1 MSELILRGFDI
12 FLDKTH
18 SAGKLSISPEIV
30 ETVFLVLGFLLVF
43 AGAKLYRVVIS
54 LVMFIGITL
63 LFCTLLDGRA
73 GWGTIVT
80 AFTIL
85 GCLLGFMAF
94 SWKTADSILFAGMTA
109 AAAAW
114 LWQQSLWAPLVF
126 GVAAAATAGFFPLE
140 GAILAATAAG
150 GILLWE
156 AGVNYAALFA
166 ACGFLLQ
173 VLLFERKSERGQRIW
188 KRFFAKKS
196 NT

>member
-1 MSELILRGFDI
+1 MRELILKGFDL

-18 SAGKLSISPEIV
+18 SAGKLSISPEIT

-43 AGAKLYRVVIS
+43 AGAKLYRLVIS
-54 LVMFIGITL
+54 LVMFIGVTL

-94 SWKTADSILFAGMTA
+94 SWKTADSILFAGMAA

-114 LWQQSLWAPLVF
+114 LWHPSLWAPLVF
-126 GVAAAATAGFFPLE
+126 GVAAAAAAGFFPLE

-150 GILLWE
+150 GILLRE

-196 NT
+196 NI

>member
-1 MSELILRGFDI
+1 MSELILRGFDL

-18 SAGKLSISPEIV
+18 SAGKLSISPEIT

-43 AGAKLYRVVIS
+43 AGAKLYRLVIS
-54 LVMFIGITL
+54 LVMFIGVTL

-109 AAAAW
+109 TAVAW
-114 LWQQSLWAPLVF
+114 IWQPSLWAPLVF
-126 GVAAAATAGFFPLE
+126 GVAAAAAAGFFPLE

>member
-1 MSELILRGFDI
+1 MSELILRGFDL

-18 SAGKLSISPEIV
+18 SAGKLSISPEIT
-30 ETVFLVLGFLLVF
+30 EIVFLVLGFLLVF

-54 LVMFIGITL
+54 LVMFIGVTL

-114 LWQQSLWAPLVF
+114 IWQPSLWAPFVF
-126 GVAAAATAGFFPLE
+126 GVAAAAAAGFFPLE

>member
-1 MSELILRGFDI
+1 MRELILKGFDL

-18 SAGKLSISPEIV
+18 SAGKLSISPEIT
-30 ETVFLVLGFLLVF
+30 ETVFLILGFLLVF
-43 AGAKLYRVVIS
+43 AGAKLYRLVIS
-54 LVMFIGITL
+54 LVMFIGVTL

-94 SWKTADSILFAGMTA
+94 SWKTADSILFAGMAA

-114 LWQQSLWAPLVF
+114 LWHPSLWAPIVF
-126 GVAAAATAGFFPLE
+126 GIAAAAAAGFFPLE

>member
-1 MSELILRGFDI
+1 MSELILKGFDL

-18 SAGKLSISPEIV
+18 SAGKLSISPEIT

-43 AGAKLYRVVIS
+43 AGAKLYRLVIS
-54 LVMFIGITL
+54 LVMFIGVTL

-94 SWKTADSILFAGMTA
+94 SWKTADSILFAGMAA

-114 LWQQSLWAPLVF
+114 LWHPSLWAPLVF
-126 GVAAAATAGFFPLE
+126 GVAAAAAAGFFPLE

>member
-1 MSELILRGFDI
+1 MRELILKGFDL

-18 SAGKLSISPEIV
+18 SAGKLSISPEIT
-30 ETVFLVLGFLLVF
+30 ETVFLILGFLLVF
-43 AGAKLYRVVIS
+43 AGAKLYRLVIS
-54 LVMFIGITL
+54 LVMFIGVTL

-94 SWKTADSILFAGMTA
+94 SWKTADSILFAGMAA

-114 LWQQSLWAPLVF
+114 LWHPSLWAPLVF
-126 GVAAAATAGFFPLE
+126 GVAAAAAAGFFPLE

-150 GILLWE
+150 GILLRE

>member
-1 MSELILRGFDI
+1 MRELILKGFDL

-18 SAGKLSISPEIV
+18 STGKLSIDPEIT

-43 AGAKLYRVVIS
+43 AGAKLYRLVIS
-54 LVMFIGITL
+54 LVMFIGVTL

-94 SWKTADSILFAGMTA
+94 SWKTADSILFAGMAA

-114 LWQQSLWAPLVF
+114 LWHPSLWAPLVF
-126 GVAAAATAGFFPLE
+126 GVAAAAAAGFFPLE

>member
-1 MSELILRGFDI
+1 MRELILKGFDL

-18 SAGKLSISPEIV
+18 SAGRLSISPEIT

-43 AGAKLYRVVIS
+43 AGAKLYRLVIS
-54 LVMFIGITL
+54 LVMFIGVTL

-94 SWKTADSILFAGMTA
+94 SWKTADSILFAGMAA

-114 LWQQSLWAPLVF
+114 LWHPSLWAPLVF
-126 GVAAAATAGFFPLE
+126 GAAAAAAAGFFPLE

-150 GILLWE
+150 GILLRE

>member
-1 MSELILRGFDI
+1 MSELILKGFDL

-18 SAGKLSISPEIV
+18 SAGRLSISPEIT

-43 AGAKLYRVVIS
+43 AGAKLYRLVIS
-54 LVMFIGITL
+54 LVMFIGVTL

-94 SWKTADSILFAGMTA
+94 SWKTADSILFAGMAA

-114 LWQQSLWAPLVF
+114 LWHPSLWAPLVF
-126 GVAAAATAGFFPLE
+126 GVAAAAAAGFFPLE

>member
-1 MSELILRGFDI
+1 MSELILRGVDL
-12 FLDKTH
+12 FLAKTH
-18 SAGKLSISPEIV
+18 SAGKFSISPEIA
-30 ETVFLVLGFLLVF
+30 ETVFLVLGFFLVF

-85 GCLLGFMAF
+85 GCLLGVMAF

-114 LWQQSLWAPLVF
+114 IWQPSLWAPLVF
-126 GVAAAATAGFFPLE
+126 GVAAAAAAGFFPLE

>member
-1 MSELILRGFDI
+1 MSELILRGFDL

-18 SAGKLSISPEIV
+18 SAGRLSISPEIT

-43 AGAKLYRVVIS
+43 AGAKLYRLVIS
-54 LVMFIGITL
+54 LVMFIGVTL

-94 SWKTADSILFAGMTA
+94 SWKTADSILFAGMAA

-114 LWQQSLWAPLVF
+114 LWHPSLWAPLVF
-126 GVAAAATAGFFPLE
+126 GVAAAAAAGFFPLE

>member
-1 MSELILRGFDI
+1 MRELILKGFDL

-18 SAGKLSISPEIV
+18 SAGKLSISPEIT

-43 AGAKLYRVVIS
+43 AGAKLYRLVIS
-54 LVMFIGITL
+54 LVMFIGVTL

-94 SWKTADSILFAGMTA
+94 SWKTAAAILFAGMAA

-114 LWQQSLWAPLVF
+114 LWHPSLWAPLVF
-126 GVAAAATAGFFPLE
+126 GVAAAAAAGFFPLE

>member
-1 MSELILRGFDI
+1 MSELILRGFDL

-18 SAGKLSISPEIV
+18 SAGRLSISPEIT

-43 AGAKLYRVVIS
+43 AGAKLYRLVIS
-54 LVMFIGITL
+54 LVMFIGVTL

-94 SWKTADSILFAGMTA
+94 SWKTADSILFAGMAA

-114 LWQQSLWAPLVF
+114 LWHPSLWAPLVF
-126 GVAAAATAGFFPLE
+126 GVAAAAAAGYFPLE

>member
-1 MSELILRGFDI
+1 MRELILKGFDL

-18 SAGKLSISPEIV
+18 SAGKLSISPEIT

-43 AGAKLYRVVIS
+43 AGAKLYRLVIS
-54 LVMFIGITL
+54 LVMFIGVTL

-94 SWKTADSILFAGMTA
+94 SWKTADSILFAGMAA

-114 LWQQSLWAPLVF
+114 LWHPSLWAPLVF
-126 GVAAAATAGFFPLE
+126 GVAAAAAAGFFPLE

>member
-1 MSELILRGFDI
+1 MSELILRGFDL

-18 SAGKLSISPEIV
+18 SAGRLSISPEIT

-43 AGAKLYRVVIS
+43 AGAKLYRLVIS
-54 LVMFIGITL
+54 LVMFIGATL

-73 GWGTIVT
+73 GWGIIVT

-94 SWKTADSILFAGMTA
+94 SWKTADSILFAGMAA

-114 LWQQSLWAPLVF
+114 LWHPSLWAPLVF
-126 GVAAAATAGFFPLE
+126 GVAAAAAAGFFPLE

>member
-1 MSELILRGFDI
+1 MRELILKGFDL

-18 SAGKLSISPEIV
+18 SSGRLSIRPEIT

-43 AGAKLYRVVIS
+43 AGAKLYRLVIS
-54 LVMFIGITL
+54 LAMFIGVTL
-63 LFCTLLDGRA
+63 LFCALLDGRA

-94 SWKTADSILFAGMTA
+94 SWKTADSILFAGMAA

-114 LWQQSLWAPLVF
+114 LWHPSLW
-126 GVAAAATAGFFPLE
+126 
-140 GAILAATAAG
+140 AAG

-156 AGVNYAALFA
+156 YGVNYAALFA

>member
-1 MSELILRGFDI
+1 MRELILKGFDL

-18 SAGKLSISPEIV
+18 SAGKLFISPEIT

-43 AGAKLYRVVIS
+43 AGAKLYRLVIS
-54 LVMFIGITL
+54 LVMFIGVTL

-94 SWKTADSILFAGMTA
+94 SWKTADSILFAGMAA

-114 LWQQSLWAPLVF
+114 LWHPSLWAPLVF
-126 GVAAAATAGFFPLE
+126 GVAAAAAAGFFPLE

>member
-1 MSELILRGFDI
+1 
-12 FLDKTH
+12 
-18 SAGKLSISPEIV
+18 
-30 ETVFLVLGFLLVF
+30 
-43 AGAKLYRVVIS
+43 
-54 LVMFIGITL
+54 
-63 LFCTLLDGRA
+63 
-73 GWGTIVT
+73 
-80 AFTIL
+80 
-85 GCLLGFMAF
+85 MA
-94 SWKTADSILFAGMTA
+94 A

-114 LWQQSLWAPLVF
+114 LWHPSLWAPVVF
-126 GVAAAATAGFFPLE
+126 GVAAAAAAGFFPLE

-150 GILLWE
+150 GILLRE

>member
-1 MSELILRGFDI
+1 MRELILKGFDL

-18 SAGKLSISPEIV
+18 SAGKLSISPEIT

-94 SWKTADSILFAGMTA
+94 SWKTADSILFAGMAA

-114 LWQQSLWAPLVF
+114 LWHPSLWAPLVF
-126 GVAAAATAGFFPLE
+126 GVAAAAAAGFFPLE

>member
-1 MSELILRGFDI
+1 MSELILRGFDL

-18 SAGKLSISPEIV
+18 SAGRLSISPEIT

-43 AGAKLYRVVIS
+43 AGAKLYRLVIS
-54 LVMFIGITL
+54 LVMFIGATL

-94 SWKTADSILFAGMTA
+94 SWKTADSILFAGMAA

-114 LWQQSLWAPLVF
+114 LWHPSLWAPLVF
-126 GVAAAATAGFFPLE
+126 GVAAAAAAGFFPLE

-150 GILLWE
+150 GILLRE

>member
-1 MSELILRGFDI
+1 MSELILRGFDL

-73 GWGTIVT
+73 GWGTTVT

-85 GCLLGFMAF
+85 GCLLGVMAF

-114 LWQQSLWAPLVF
+114 IWQPSLWAPLVF
-126 GVAAAATAGFFPLE
+126 GVAAAAAAGFFPLE

>member
-1 MSELILRGFDI
+1 MSELILRGFDL

-18 SAGKLSISPEIV
+18 SAGKLSISPEIT

-43 AGAKLYRVVIS
+43 AGAKLYRLVIS
-54 LVMFIGITL
+54 LVMFIGVTL

-85 GCLLGFMAF
+85 GCLLGVMAF

-114 LWQQSLWAPLVF
+114 IWQPSLWAPLVF
-126 GVAAAATAGFFPLE
+126 GVAAAAAGFFPLE

>member
-1 MSELILRGFDI
+1 MSELILKGFDL

-18 SAGKLSISPEIV
+18 SAGRLSISPEIT

-43 AGAKLYRVVIS
+43 AGAKLYRLVIS
-54 LVMFIGITL
+54 LVMFIGATL

-94 SWKTADSILFAGMTA
+94 SWKTADSILFAGMAA

-114 LWQQSLWAPLVF
+114 LWHPSLWAPLVF
-126 GVAAAATAGFFPLE
+126 GVAAAAAAGFFPLE

>member
-1 MSELILRGFDI
+1 MSELILRGLDL

-18 SAGKLSISPEIV
+18 SAGKLSISPEIT

-43 AGAKLYRVVIS
+43 AGAKLYRLVIS
-54 LVMFIGITL
+54 LVMFIGVTL

-73 GWGTIVT
+73 RWGTIVT

-85 GCLLGFMAF
+85 GCLLGVMAF

-114 LWQQSLWAPLVF
+114 IWQPSLWAPLVF
-126 GVAAAATAGFFPLE
+126 GVAAAAAAGFFPLE

>member
-1 MSELILRGFDI
+1 MRELILKGFDL

-18 SAGKLSISPEIV
+18 SAGKLSISPEIT

-43 AGAKLYRVVIS
+43 AGAKLYRLVIS
-54 LVMFIGITL
+54 LVMFIGVTF

-94 SWKTADSILFAGMTA
+94 SWKTADSILFAGMAA

-114 LWQQSLWAPLVF
+114 LWHPSLWAPVVF
-126 GVAAAATAGFFPLE
+126 GAAAAAAAGFFPLE

-156 AGVNYAALFA
+156 YGVNYAALFA

>member
-1 MSELILRGFDI
+1 MSELILRGVDL

-18 SAGKLSISPEIV
+18 SAGKLSISPEIA
-30 ETVFLVLGFLLVF
+30 ETVFLVMGFLLVF

-54 LVMFIGITL
+54 LVMFIGVTL

-94 SWKTADSILFAGMTA
+94 SWKTADSILFAGMAA

-114 LWQQSLWAPLVF
+114 LWHPSLWAPLVF
-126 GVAAAATAGFFPLE
+126 GVAAAAAAGFFPLE

>member
-1 MSELILRGFDI
+1 MSELILRGLDL

-94 SWKTADSILFAGMTA
+94 SWKTADSILFVGMTA

-114 LWQQSLWAPLVF
+114 IWQPSLWAPLVF
-126 GVAAAATAGFFPLE
+126 GVAAAAAAGFFPLE

>member
-1 MSELILRGFDI
+1 MRELILKGFDL

-18 SAGKLSISPEIV
+18 SAGKLSISPEIT

-43 AGAKLYRVVIS
+43 AGAKLYRLVIS
-54 LVMFIGITL
+54 LVMFIGVTL

-94 SWKTADSILFAGMTA
+94 SWKTADSILFAGMAA

-114 LWQQSLWAPLVF
+114 LWHPSLWAPLVF
-126 GVAAAATAGFFPLE
+126 GVAAAAAAGFFPLE
-140 GAILAATAAG
+140 GAILAAAAAG

>member
-1 MSELILRGFDI
+1 MRELILKGFDL

-18 SAGKLSISPEIV
+18 SAGKLFISPEIT

-43 AGAKLYRVVIS
+43 AGAKLYRLVIS
-54 LVMFIGITL
+54 LVMFIGATL

-94 SWKTADSILFAGMTA
+94 SWKTADSILFAGMAA

-114 LWQQSLWAPLVF
+114 LWHPSLWAPLVF
-126 GVAAAATAGFFPLE
+126 GVAAAAAAGFFPLE

>member
-1 MSELILRGFDI
+1 MRELILKGFDL

-18 SAGKLSISPEIV
+18 SAGKLSIDPEIT

-43 AGAKLYRVVIS
+43 AGAKLYRLVIS
-54 LVMFIGITL
+54 LVMFIGATL

-85 GCLLGFMAF
+85 GCLLGFMTF
-94 SWKTADSILFAGMTA
+94 SWKTADSILFAGMAA

-114 LWQQSLWAPLVF
+114 IWQPSLWAPLVF
-126 GVAAAATAGFFPLE
+126 GVAAAAAAGFFPLE

-150 GILLWE
+150 GILLRE

>member
-1 MSELILRGFDI
+1 MSELILRGFDL

-18 SAGKLSISPEIV
+18 SAGKLSISPEIT

-43 AGAKLYRVVIS
+43 AGAKLYRLVIS
-54 LVMFIGITL
+54 LVMFIGVTL

-114 LWQQSLWAPLVF
+114 ISLRELPHMNRSWKEQRRE
-126 GVAAAATAGFFPLE
+126 TSSC
-140 GAILAATAAG
+140 G
-150 GILLWE
+150 GIRLKKVFWS
-156 AGVNYAALFA
+156 AAVRTEV
-166 ACGFLLQ
+166 Q
-173 VLLFERKSERGQRIW
+173 EI
-188 KRFFAKKS
+188 
-196 NT
+196 

>member
-1 MSELILRGFDI
+1 MSELILRGLDL

-18 SAGKLSISPEIV
+18 SAGKLSISPEIT

-43 AGAKLYRVVIS
+43 AGAKLYRLVIS
-54 LVMFIGITL
+54 LVMFIGVTL

-114 LWQQSLWAPLVF
+114 IWQPSLWAPLVF
-126 GVAAAATAGFFPLE
+126 GVAAVAAAGFFPLE

>member
-1 MSELILRGFDI
+1 MSELILKGFDL

-18 SAGKLSISPEIV
+18 SAGKLSISSEIT

-43 AGAKLYRVVIS
+43 AGAKLYRLVIS
-54 LVMFIGITL
+54 LVMFIGVTF

-94 SWKTADSILFAGMTA
+94 SWKTADSILFAGMAA

-114 LWQQSLWAPLVF
+114 LWHPSLWAPLVF
-126 GVAAAATAGFFPLE
+126 GVAAAAAAGFFPLE

>member
-1 MSELILRGFDI
+1 MRELILKGFDL

-18 SAGKLSISPEIV
+18 SAGKLSISPEIT

-43 AGAKLYRVVIS
+43 AGAKLYRLVIS
-54 LVMFIGITL
+54 LVMFIGVTL

-94 SWKTADSILFAGMTA
+94 SWKTADSILFAGMAA

-114 LWQQSLWAPLVF
+114 LWHPSLWAPLVF
-126 GVAAAATAGFFPLE
+126 GVAAAAAAGFFPLE

-150 GILLWE
+150 GILLRE

>member
-114 LWQQSLWAPLVF
+114 IWQPSLWAPFVF
-126 GVAAAATAGFFPLE
+126 GVAAAAAAGFFPLE

-166 ACGFLLQ
+166 VCGFLLQ

>member
-1 MSELILRGFDI
+1 MRELILKGFDL

-18 SAGKLSISPEIV
+18 SAGKLSISPEIT

-43 AGAKLYRVVIS
+43 AGAKLYRLVIS
-54 LVMFIGITL
+54 LVMFIGVTL

-94 SWKTADSILFAGMTA
+94 SWKTADSILFAGMAA

-114 LWQQSLWAPLVF
+114 LWHPSLWAPLVF
-126 GVAAAATAGFFPLE
+126 GVAGAAAAGFFPLE

>member
-1 MSELILRGFDI
+1 MSELILKGFDL

-18 SAGKLSISPEIV
+18 SAGKLSISPEIT

-43 AGAKLYRVVIS
+43 AGAKLYRLVIS
-54 LVMFIGITL
+54 LVMFIGVTF

-94 SWKTADSILFAGMTA
+94 SWKTADSILFAGMAA

-114 LWQQSLWAPLVF
+114 LWHPSLWAPLVF
-126 GVAAAATAGFFPLE
+126 GVVAAAAAGFFPLE